1 MHLSNLIII
10 LILNVKSAKKER
22 EVKIKQKNSSSNPI
36 SGKIIAILL
45 TVAIL
50 IIGSFFYFA
59 SSKSNGMVVSNSKD
73 MDSDVPQEQ
82 IDINVPQEQIDS
94 DVPQEQIDI
103 NVPQEQIDI
112 NVPQEQIDTNVPQE
126 QIDINVPQ
134 EQIDINV
141 PQEQID
147 INVPQEQMSTNYNP
161 NTAENNYKY
170 TIVGVQENNVYIKT
184 NPEGIQKLFYYH
196 SVNEPISIPLSE
208 GSIEEYQIHSIGGQ
222 NYYPLIVGYEE
233 AKIIKQEGLF
243 YNIGDPIKNF
253 FGKNVVIV
261 GIMQRT
267 DGAMDMA
274 YLVPLTKEEL
284 S

>member
-10 LILNVKSAKKER
+10 LRLNVKSAKKER
-22 EVKIKQKNSSSNPI
+22 EVKIKQKNTSSNPI

-82 IDINVPQEQIDS
+82 IDINVPQEQID
-94 DVPQEQIDI
+94 
-103 NVPQEQIDI
+103 
-112 NVPQEQIDTNVPQE
+112 T
-126 QIDINVPQ
+126 NVPQ

>member
-10 LILNVKSAKKER
+10 LRLNVKSAKKER

-82 IDINVPQEQIDS
+82 ID
-94 DVPQEQIDI
+94 
-103 NVPQEQIDI
+103 
-112 NVPQEQIDTNVPQE
+112 T
-126 QIDINVPQ
+126 NVPQ

>member
-10 LILNVKSAKKER
+10 LRLNVKSAKKER

-73 MDSDVPQEQ
+73 MDSD
-82 IDINVPQEQIDS
+82 
-94 DVPQEQIDI
+94 
-103 NVPQEQIDI
+103 
-112 NVPQEQIDTNVPQE
+112 
-126 QIDINVPQ
+126 
-134 EQIDINV
+134 V

-243 YNIGDPIKNF
+243 YNICLKYGSIFSNKTIDLF
-253 FGKNVVIV
+253 FFWS
-261 GIMQRT
+261 
-267 DGAMDMA
+267 
-274 YLVPLTKEEL
+274 E
-284 S
+284 

>member
-10 LILNVKSAKKER
+10 LRLNVKSAKKER

-73 MDSDVPQEQ
+73 MDSD
-82 IDINVPQEQIDS
+82 
-94 DVPQEQIDI
+94 
-103 NVPQEQIDI
+103 
-112 NVPQEQIDTNVPQE
+112 
-126 QIDINVPQ
+126 VPQ

>member
-10 LILNVKSAKKER
+10 LRLNVKSAKKER

-50 IIGSFFYFA
+50 IIDSFFYFA

-82 IDINVPQEQIDS
+82 IDINVPQEQID
-94 DVPQEQIDI
+94 
-103 NVPQEQIDI
+103 
-112 NVPQEQIDTNVPQE
+112 T
-126 QIDINVPQ
+126 NVPQ

-222 NYYPLIVGYEE
+222 NYYPLIVG
-233 AKIIKQEGLF
+233 
-243 YNIGDPIKNF
+243 
-253 FGKNVVIV
+253 
-261 GIMQRT
+261 
-267 DGAMDMA
+267 
-274 YLVPLTKEEL
+274 
-284 S
+284 

>member
-10 LILNVKSAKKER
+10 LRLNVKSAKKER

-73 MDSDVPQEQ
+73 MDSD
-82 IDINVPQEQIDS
+82 
-94 DVPQEQIDI
+94 
-103 NVPQEQIDI
+103 
-112 NVPQEQIDTNVPQE
+112 
-126 QIDINVPQ
+126 
-134 EQIDINV
+134 V